1 MIFWFAGF
9 IAFAILLTD
18 IGCNHHWGVCR
29 ASQAAVVFGAFEWL
43 LFAATTVMAAV
54 HCWNTRGT
62 HNTKHDPAVEVHT
75 AV

>member
-1 MIFWFAGF
+1 VSAVHSTRGEREKYVL
-9 IAFAILLTD
+9 IANN
-18 IGCNHHWGVCR
+18 GYR
-29 ASQAAVVFGAFEWL
+29 L